1 MEGQPLGVP
10 FTLGLKHTLKY
21 EVEVGLYFPRSWE
34 FEEIPTW
41 ERLKQAVG
49 AASRPRLQLNPY
61 PRKVKTGQGGG
72 SADKGLVLNVWG
84 RGPQNSYKA

>member
-1 MEGQPLGVP
+1 MGQPLGVP

-41 ERLKQAVG
+41 ERLWWPQA
-49 AASRPRLQLNPY
+49 
-61 PRKVKTGQGGG
+61 
-72 SADKGLVLNVWG
+72 GLG
-84 RGPQNSYKA
+84 YS